1 MNKDEAE
8 DEAVVEETS
17 KEIIKTVAKQVDEC
31 QVLIIDSSYLDSF
44 ALRLIFQQLNQR
56 ADALADGAT
65 ALLKVKQRFEQSG
78 TTYKMIFIELKKRED
93 KTLQLIKNFL
103 TEHAPS
109 LSLPVM
115 IYMTPEKMD
124 RRNQP

>member
-44 ALRLIFQQLNQR
+44 ALRLIF
-56 ADALADGAT
+56 
-65 ALLKVKQRFEQSG
+65 
-78 TTYKMIFIELKKRED
+78 
-93 KTLQLIKNFL
+93 
-103 TEHAPS
+103 
-109 LSLPVM
+109 
-115 IYMTPEKMD
+115 
-124 RRNQP
+124 

>member
-1 MNKDEAE
+1 
-8 DEAVVEETS
+8 
-17 KEIIKTVAKQVDEC
+17 
-31 QVLIIDSSYLDSF
+31 
-44 ALRLIFQQLNQR
+44 
-56 ADALADGAT
+56 
-65 ALLKVKQRFEQSG
+65 
-78 TTYKMIFIELKKRED
+78 MIFIELKKRED

-124 RRNQP
+124 RRN